1 MLILLTS
8 ETNKLSVSTK
18 PLDKV
23 REQLNEKLGISE
35 LSPTNNGG
43 EIGAQGGS
51 SAPPIKL
58 FAKLP
63 KQILD
68 SGLEKP
74 ELMRLSAV
82 YELIETEIDYVQD
95 LKTMINVSIFKRF
108 ALFCFTF
115 HSLNHIFIL
124 IHFLSFTAKKLQ
136 YNWAIMMLTLYFPIL
151 NNYWLQIRYLYVFF
165 IHSNQTGPCE

>member
-23 REQLNEKLGISE
+23 REQLNEILGISE
-35 LSPTNNGG
+35 LSATNNGG

-95 LKTMINVSIFKRF
+95 LKTMINVSISKLS
-108 ALFCFTF
+108 ALFYLIFNF
-115 HSLNHIFIL
+115 FNRIFIL
-124 IHFLSFTAKKLQ
+124 IYFFSFIAKRLQ
-136 YNWAIMMLTLYFPIL
+136 FN
-151 NNYWLQIRYLYVFF
+151 
-165 IHSNQTGPCE
+165 

>member
-1 MLILLTS
+1 MLIILTN

-23 REQLNEKLGISE
+23 REQLNEKLRISE
-35 LSPTNNGG
+35 LSATSNGG

-95 LKTMINVSIFKRF
+95 LKTMINVSISKLS
-108 ALFCFTF
+108 ALFCLTF
-115 HSLNHIFIL
+115 HFFHHTIIL
-124 IHFLSFTAKKLQ
+124 IHFISFTAKKLQ
-136 YNWAIMMLTLYFPIL
+136 FN
-151 NNYWLQIRYLYVFF
+151 
-165 IHSNQTGPCE
+165 